1 MQCINKNGVYLDSS
15 QAVYNAL
22 KKTGINF
29 VVSLP
34 CVNLG
39 KIMEMVD
46 CDTDIIHVPVTREE
60 EGFGICAG
68 AFLGGKNPAI
78 LMQNSGLGN
87 SVNALASLF
96 ELYKIPVMMI
106 MSHRGTEG
114 EFMSAQ
120 VPMGKATPKVL
131 DALEIPYFNPKTPDD
146 ALKIIL
152 NAWKIAVTDCTPVG
166 ILLDINFW

>member
-1 MQCINKNGVYLDSS
+1 MFNLDSNE
-15 QAVYNAL
+15 AVYNAL
-22 KKTGINF
+22 KKSGINF

-34 CVNLG
+34 CVNLS

-46 CDTDIIHVPVTREE
+46 CDKDITHVPVTREE

-68 AFLGGKNPAI
+68 AFMGGKNPAI

-96 ELYKIPVMMI
+96 KLYKLPVLMI

-120 VPMGKATPKVL
+120 IPMGIATPKIL
-131 DALEIPYFNPKTPDD
+131 DALEIPYFNPKTPDE
-146 ALKIIL
+146 ALRVIL
-152 NAWKIAVTDCTPVG
+152 KAWEIAKTEGTPVG
-166 ILLDINFW
+166 LLLDIKFW

>member
-1 MQCINKNGVYLDSS
+1 MFYLDSS

-22 KKTGINF
+22 KKTGTNF

-39 KIMEMVD
+39 KIMKMVD
-46 CDTDIIHVPVTREE
+46 SDPDIIHVPVTREE
-60 EGFGICAG
+60 EGLGICAG
-68 AFLGGKNPAI
+68 AFMGGKNPAI

-87 SVNALASLF
+87 CVNALASLF
-96 ELYKIPVMMI
+96 ELYKLPLLMI

-120 VPMGKATPKVL
+120 KPMGKATPKVL
-131 DALEIPYFNPKTPDD
+131 DALQIPYFNPNTPEE
-146 ALKIIL
+146 ALNIIPE
-152 NAWKIAVTDCTPVG
+152 AWEAAKKRGNPVG
-166 ILLDINFW
+166 ILLDIKFW

>member
-1 MQCINKNGVYLDSS
+1 MFFLDSS
-15 QAVYNAL
+15 QAVYDAL
-22 KKTGINF
+22 KKSGIDF
-29 VVSLP
+29 IVSLP

-39 KIMEMVD
+39 GIMEMVE
-46 CDTDIIHVPVTREE
+46 TDPEIIHVPVTREE

-68 AFLGGKNPAI
+68 AFMGGKKPGI

-96 ELYKIPVMMI
+96 ELYKIPVIMI

-120 VPMGKATPKVL
+120 IPMGTATPKVL
-131 DALEIPYFNPKTPDD
+131 DALGIQYFNPKKAEE
-146 ALKIIL
+146 ALKIIP
-152 NAWKIAVTDCTPVG
+152 NAWRIAETQGTPVG

>member
-1 MQCINKNGVYLDSS
+1 LDSS
-15 QAVYNAL
+15 QEVYNAL

-46 CDTDIIHVPVTREE
+46 CDPDIIHVPVTREE

-68 AFLGGKNPAI
+68 AFLGGKSPAI

-106 MSHRGTEG
+106 ISHRGTEG

-131 DALEIPYFNPKTPDD
+131 DALEIPYFNPKTPED

-152 NAWKIAVTDCTPVG
+152 NAWKIAVTNGTPVG
-166 ILLDINFW
+166 ILLDIKFW

>member
-1 MQCINKNGVYLDSS
+1 MFILDSS
-15 QAVYNAL
+15 QAVYNAF
-22 KKTGINF
+22 KQSGINF

-39 KIMEMVD
+39 KIMEMVE
-46 CDTDIIHVPVTREE
+46 CDDDIIHVPVTREE

-68 AFLGGKNPAI
+68 AFMGGKNPAI

-96 ELYKIPVMMI
+96 ELYKLPVLII

-120 VPMGKATPKVL
+120 IPMGNATPKVL
-131 DALEIPYFNPKTPDD
+131 DALEIPYFNPKTPDE
-146 ALKIIL
+146 ALKIIP
-152 NAWKIAVTDCTPVG
+152 NAWKMAETNGTPVG
-166 ILLDINFW
+166 ILLDIKFW

>member
-1 MQCINKNGVYLDSS
+1 MFYLDGS
-15 QAVYNAL
+15 QAVYNTL
-22 KKTGINF
+22 KQSEINF

-34 CVNLG
+34 CVNLD
-39 KIMEMVD
+39 KLMKMVEAD
-46 CDTDIIHVPVTREE
+46 EDIIHVPVTREE

-68 AFLGGKNPAI
+68 AFMGGKKPAI

-96 ELYKIPVMMI
+96 ELYKLPILMI
-106 MSHRGTEG
+106 ISHRGTDG

-120 VPMGKATPKVL
+120 IPMGNATPKVL
-131 DALEIPYFNPKTPDD
+131 DALQIPYYNPNTPEE
-146 ALKIIL
+146 ALKIIPE
-152 NAWKIAVTDCTPVG
+152 AWISATKNGNPVG

>member
-1 MQCINKNGVYLDSS
+1 MDSS
-15 QAVYNAL
+15 QAIFNGL
-22 KKTGINF
+22 KRAGIDF

-39 KIMEMVD
+39 KLMELVE
-46 CDTDIIHVPVTREE
+46 CDPDLIHVPVTREE

-68 AFLGGKNPAI
+68 AFLGGKKPAI

-87 SVNALASLF
+87 SVNVLASLYQ
-96 ELYKIPVMMI
+96 LYQLPILMI

-120 VPMGKATPKVL
+120 IPMGKATPGVL
-131 DALEIPYFNPKTPDD
+131 DALKIAYINPKTPEE
-146 ALKIIL
+146 ALKLIPEAWIL
-152 NAWKIAVTDCTPVG
+152 AEAGGAPLG
-166 ILLDINFW
+166 ILLDITFW

>member
-1 MQCINKNGVYLDSS
+1 MDSS
-15 QAVYNAL
+15 QTIYQAL
-22 KKTGINF
+22 KNAGINF

-39 KIMEMVD
+39 KLMEMVD
-46 CDTDIIHVPVTREE
+46 CDRDIIHVPVTREE

-68 AFLGGKNPAI
+68 AFIGGKKPGI

-87 SVNALASLF
+87 SVNALTSLF

-120 VPMGKATPKVL
+120 IPMGTATPKVL
-131 DALEIPYFNPKTPDD
+131 DALGIQYFNPKKAEE
-146 ALKIIL
+146 ALKIIP
-152 NAWKIAVTDCTPVG
+152 NAWRIAESQGAPVG
-166 ILLDINFW
+166 ILLDIKFW